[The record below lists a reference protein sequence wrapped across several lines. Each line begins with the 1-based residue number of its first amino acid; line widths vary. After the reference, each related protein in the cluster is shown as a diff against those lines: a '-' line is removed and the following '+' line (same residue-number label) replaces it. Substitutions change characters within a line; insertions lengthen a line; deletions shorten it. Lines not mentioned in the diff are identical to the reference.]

1 VQFAKCCRPI
11 PGDPIIGVLKSGQG
25 LVVHTHDCPVLRKGR
40 NSADEWLDVAWDK
53 NINKLFDVSIKLV
66 VANQR
71 GVLAKVAAAISDAGS
86 NIENAQF
93 SNEGDY
99 TTLYFCLQVNNR
111 LHMAQVLRGLR
122 QIPEVVRITRMKGS
136 MPLTQLKQQ

>member
-1 VQFAKCCRPI
+1 MAGCC
-11 PGDPIIGVLKSGQG
+11 LGQEYQQ
-25 LVVHTHDCPVLRKGR
+25 
-40 NSADEWLDVAWDK
+40 A
-53 NINKLFDVSIKLV
+53 FDVSIKLV

-71 GVLAKVAAAISDAGS
+71 GVLAKVAAAIADAGS
-86 NIENAQF
+86 NIENVQF

-122 QIPEVVRITRMKGS
+122 QIPEVYASRA
-136 MPLTQLKQQ
+136 